1 MNNNNHREYVLLS
14 LGANLGDRKQALSD
28 AVDYLR
34 DNAVLTG
41 ISTSSFY
48 ETQPFGVTEQPEFIN
63 MVVSG
68 FTQLSVFALLQICK
82 SIEYLMGRQTRQRWH
97 EREIDIDILIYGDLV
112 ISKEKIKIPHPA
124 MGERKFVLIPA
135 AEIAAKAK
143 DPKSCKTIAELL
155 DECEDES
162 DVYPMNN

>member
-1 MNNNNHREYVLLS
+1 MLS

-124 MGERKFVLIPA
+124 MSERKFVLIPA